1 MAWGQRHVRFSDRE
15 GLRQNMASLSDKA
28 GRGRGLVA
36 TEDWEDVG
44 GDLANMD
51 FESQNLNLY
60 EDEDDWED

>member
-1 MAWGQRHVRFSDRE
+1 
-15 GLRQNMASLSDKA
+15 MASLSDEA
-28 GRGRGLVA
+28 GRVRGIVA